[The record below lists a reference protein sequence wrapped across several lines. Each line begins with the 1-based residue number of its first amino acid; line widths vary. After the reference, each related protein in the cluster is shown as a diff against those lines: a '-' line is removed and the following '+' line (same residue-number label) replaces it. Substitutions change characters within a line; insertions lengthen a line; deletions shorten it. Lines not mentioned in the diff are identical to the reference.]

1 MTRCTGGDFQRILRL
16 GLHSTS
22 KQIVKVDRAAKK
34 YHASRDAMLTLSDLS
49 VVPDWNDAPPV
60 LRVKDVCGL
69 LMGDSE
75 ERFGGEVASIVGL
88 D

>member
-1 MTRCTGGDFQRILRL
+1 M
-16 GLHSTS
+16 
-22 KQIVKVDRAAKK
+22 DRAAEK
-34 YHASRDAMLTLSDLS
+34 YHASCNTMLTLSDLS

-60 LRVKDVCGL
+60 LRVEDVCGL

-75 ERFGGEVASIVGL
+75 GRFRGEVASIVGL